1 MAENQSNHWK
11 KWTIIIMA
19 TVAVIAGGVW
29 YFAGRDD
36 AAPQYQTVLVTRG
49 DLTQVVT
56 ATGTL
61 NPVTNVTVGSQISGI
76 IQTLY
81 ADWNSPV
88 KANQVV
94 AQLDP
99 ATYKAAVSQAEGD
112 LANSKANLE
121 LSTIE
126 AKRASELFTNNLIA
140 ESDYDTAMANL
151 HQAQAMVQLKQAS
164 LENANVNLSRCTI
177 YSPVDGTIIS
187 RNVDVGQTV
196 AASMSAPTLFIIAND
211 LAQMQIDANVSEAD
225 IGSADEG
232 QNVTFTVDA
241 FPDRKFNGKVRQI
254 RNSPTTV
261 QNVVTYDTVI
271 DVNNPDLKLRP
282 GMTAN
287 ASIIIAQ
294 RSGALKIPNAA
305 LRFRLPEPS
314 TNQTFT
320 ARLLAGIGLGRETK
334 PAATNAV
341 PVAKSG
347 DTNKTEVAA
356 NTGAPLT
363 GNEPPQEL
371 FRRVQEMR
379 ERGEEVPSE
388 IRAKLRELFQSG
400 ALQRPGGGGGGGGIG
415 ARGGGGSGSRGS
427 QPASRTIYLLTTNA
441 PSGEPTPKAV
451 RVKTGI
457 SDGAYTEISDGL
469 KEGDAVI
476 TAIKLPQSQA
486 ATSSAGA
493 SPFGGGGGF
502 GRPPG
507 R

>member
-1 MAENQSNHWK
+1 M
-11 KWTIIIMA
+11 KWTIIIVA
-19 TVAVIAGGVW
+19 AGAVIAGGVW
-29 YFAGRDD
+29 YFNGDHS
-36 AAPQYQTVLVTRG
+36 AAPQYQMVLVTRG

-56 ATGTL
+56 ANGTL

-76 IQTLY
+76 ILKLY

-99 ATYKAAVSQAEGD
+99 ATYKAAVAQAEGD

-121 LSTIE
+121 LTAIE

-151 HQAQAMVQLKQAS
+151 HQAQAMVQIKQAS
-164 LENANVNLSRCTI
+164 LDNANVNLSRCTI
-177 YSPVDGTIIS
+177 YSPVDGTVIS

-196 AASMSAPTLFIIAND
+196 AASLSAPTLFIIAND

-225 IGSADEG
+225 IGNIEEG
-232 QNVTFTVDA
+232 QNVAFTVDA

-261 QNVVTYDTVI
+261 QNVVTYDVVI

-287 ASIIIAQ
+287 ASVITAQ
-294 RSGALKIPNAA
+294 RSGVLKIPNAA

-320 ARLLAGIGLGRETK
+320 ARLLAKIGLGKETK
-334 PAATNAV
+334 RVATNIV
-341 PVAKSG
+341 QVVKSG

-356 NTGAPLT
+356 NTGTPLT

-379 ERGEEVPSE
+379 ERGEEVPPE
-388 IRAKLRELFQSG
+388 IRAKLRELYQSG
-400 ALQRPGGGGGGGGIG
+400 ALQRPGGS
-415 ARGGGGSGSRGS
+415 GSGTRSS
-427 QPASRTIYLLTTNA
+427 QPASRTIYMLATNA
-441 PSGEPTPKAV
+441 PAVELAPQAV

-457 SDGAYTEISDGL
+457 SDGAYTEITDGL
-469 KEGDAVI
+469 KEGDVVI
-476 TAIKLPQSQA
+476 MGLKFQQSQV
-486 ATSSAGA
+486 ATAPAGA
-493 SPFGGGGGF
+493 SPFGGGGGGGIRGG
-502 GRPPG
+502 GR
-507 R
+507 